1 MNKYTEAFID
11 AALELSDSGI
21 SKISER
27 EREIFGLSSVRLRN
41 LLNNL
46 CSKPDTNY
54 LELGVY
60 KGATLVSALFGNPG
74 AKAIGVDNY
83 KYDEREP
90 KKWAPNDTI
99 WENVKSQ
106 LHDNLRRYTDPD
118 MSVNTQNITMLEDSF
133 ENIDWS
139 AQPKSDICFF
149 DINPAG
155 TKEYDAFFT
164 DVLKALKT
172 ESLVIFTNYSNDKSA
187 NELEAAL
194 QKHADKLT
202 INWKRKRIS
211 SGLSDSTQYYS
222 GILILGIKKTIAKA
236 PSK

>member
-27 EREIFGLSSVRLRN
+27 EREIFGLSSDRLRS

-60 KGATLVSALFGNPG
+60 KGATLVSALYGNPG
-74 AKAIGVDNY
+74 AKAIGVENY
-83 KYDEREP
+83 RYDEREP
-90 KKWAPNDTI
+90 KKWAAEGTI
-99 WENVKSQ
+99 WENIKSQ
-106 LHDNLRRYTDPD
+106 LHDNLRRYNDPD
-118 MSVNTQNITMLEDSF
+118 MSVNTTSITLLEDSF
-133 ENIDWS
+133 EEIDWTK
-139 AQPKSDICFF
+139 QPKSDVCFF
-149 DINPAG
+149 DINPVTAQQ
-155 TKEYDAFFT
+155 YYIFFT
-164 DVLKALKT
+164 EVLKGLKT
-172 ESLVIFTNYSNDKSA
+172 ESLLVFTNYSNDKNA

-194 QKHADKLT
+194 QKHSDKLS

-222 GILILGIKKTIAKA
+222 GILILGIKKTIAKTA
-236 PSK
+236 SK

>member
-27 EREIFGLSSVRLRN
+27 ERELYGLSSTRLRT

-46 CSKPDTNY
+46 CTKSDTNY

-60 KGATLVSALFGNPG
+60 KGATLVSALYGNNNT
-74 AKAIGVDNY
+74 KAIGVENY

-90 KKWAPNDTI
+90 KKWAPNDGI

-106 LHDNLRRYTDPD
+106 LHENLKRYKDPN
-118 MSVNTQNITMLEDSF
+118 MLVNTDHITLLEDSF
-133 ENIDWS
+133 ENIDWTK
-139 AQPKSDICFF
+139 QPKSDICFF
-149 DINPAG
+149 DINPASN
-155 TKEYDAFFT
+155 KEYDAFF
-164 DVLKALKT
+164 DKVIKALKT
-172 ESLVIFTNYSNDKSA
+172 ESLIIFTNYSNEKSA

-194 QKHADKLT
+194 QKHSDKFSV
-202 INWKRKRIS
+202 NWKRKRIS

-222 GILILGIKKTIAKA
+222 GILILGIKKTLAKA
-236 PSK
+236 VSK

>member
-46 CSKPDTNY
+46 CSKADTNY

-60 KGATLVSALFGNPG
+60 KGATLLSALFGNPG
-74 AKAIGVDNY
+74 AKAIGVENY
-83 KYDEREP
+83 RYDEREP

-99 WENVKSQ
+99 WENIKSQ
-106 LHDNLRRYTDPD
+106 LHDNISRYTDPN
-118 MSVNTQNITMLEDSF
+118 MSVNIKNITLIEDSF
-133 ENIDWS
+133 EKVDWTT
-139 AQPKSDICFF
+139 QPKSDICFF
-149 DINPAG
+149 DINPV
-155 TKEYDAFFT
+155 TSQQYDTFFT
-164 DVLKALKT
+164 EVLKGLKT
-172 ESLVIFTNYSNDKSA
+172 ESLIIFSNYSNEKNA
-187 NELEAAL
+187 NELEAVL
-194 QKHADKLT
+194 QKHSDKLT
-202 INWKRKRIS
+202 VNWKRKRIS

-222 GILILGIKKTIAKA
+222 GILILGIKKTIAKTV
-236 PSK
+236 SK

>member
-27 EREIFGLSSVRLRN
+27 EREIFGLSSDRLRS

-60 KGATLVSALFGNPG
+60 KGATLVSALYGNPG
-74 AKAIGVDNY
+74 AKAIGVENY
-83 KYDEREP
+83 RYDEREP
-90 KKWAPNDTI
+90 KKWAAEGTI
-99 WENVKSQ
+99 WENIKSQ
-106 LHDNLRRYTDPD
+106 LHDNLRRYNDPD
-118 MSVNTQNITMLEDSF
+118 MSVNTTSITLLEDSF
-133 ENIDWS
+133 EEIDWTK
-139 AQPKSDICFF
+139 QPKSDVCFF
-149 DINPAG
+149 DINPVTAQQ
-155 TKEYDAFFT
+155 YDIFFT
-164 DVLKALKT
+164 EVLKGLKT
-172 ESLVIFTNYSNDKSA
+172 ESLVVFTNYSNDKNA

-194 QKHADKLT
+194 QKHSDKLS

-222 GILILGIKKTIAKA
+222 GILILGIKKTIAKTA
-236 PSK
+236 SK

>member
-27 EREIFGLSSVRLRN
+27 EREIFGLSSDRLRS

-60 KGATLVSALFGNPG
+60 KGATLVSALYGNPG
-74 AKAIGVDNY
+74 AKAIGVENY
-83 KYDEREP
+83 RYDEREP
-90 KKWAPNDTI
+90 KKWAAEGTI
-99 WENVKSQ
+99 WENIKSQ
-106 LHDNLRRYTDPD
+106 LHDNLRRYNDPD
-118 MSVNTQNITMLEDSF
+118 MSVNTTSITLLEDSF
-133 ENIDWS
+133 EEIDWTK
-139 AQPKSDICFF
+139 QPKSDVCFF
-149 DINPAG
+149 DINPVTAQQ
-155 TKEYDAFFT
+155 YDTFFT
-164 DVLKALKT
+164 EVLKGLKT
-172 ESLVIFTNYSNDKSA
+172 ESLVVFTNYSNDKNA

-194 QKHADKLT
+194 QKHSDKLS

-222 GILILGIKKTIAKA
+222 GILILGIKKTIAKTA
-236 PSK
+236 SK